1 MSEENGLEA
10 FRSLG
15 LSGATLAAL
24 EKKGFSEPTE
34 IQKACIPLLLD
45 GQKDVIGQAQTGT
58 GKTAAFGLPII
69 ELLDTEDSSTQAL
82 VLTPTRELAM
92 QVAKEIA
99 SLRGEKRISVG
110 PSTAARATKASC
122 ARSARA
128 SRLSWVHRAASRT
141 TSRGARWTSAS

>member
-69 ELLDTEDSSTQAL
+69 ELLDTEDSSTQGAARRAGDLDGDGLLTTQDL
-82 VLTPTRELAM
+82 VLLS
-92 QVAKEIA
+92 Q
-99 SLRGEKRISVG
+99 
-110 PSTAARATKASC
+110 
-122 ARSARA
+122 
-128 SRLSWVHRAASRT
+128 RLEP
-141 TSRGARWTSAS
+141 